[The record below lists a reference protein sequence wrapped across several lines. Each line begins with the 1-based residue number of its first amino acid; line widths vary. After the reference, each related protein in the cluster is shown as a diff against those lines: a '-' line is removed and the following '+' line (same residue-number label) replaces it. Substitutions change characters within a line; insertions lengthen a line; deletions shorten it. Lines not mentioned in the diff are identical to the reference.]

1 MRPPSAAIGTAHRN
15 AVKTPSLRGAAPR
28 LLTMPTSPSAAR
40 VAVSTLSVD
49 EALDRVLARIEP
61 LAPTQVGLLDALG
74 GVLTEDA
81 TADSDVPPFRNSAM
95 DGYAVRGA
103 DVTSDGVTL
112 RVVGAVAA
120 GSLPER
126 AVEAG
131 EAMRIMT
138 GAPMPEGADTVV
150 RVEDTDNGASVVTIN
165 KATPKGVAV
174 RQAGEDLR
182 RGEVVLARGTLLR
195 HAEIGVLASIGRSK
209 VNVVRR
215 PNVAVLSTG
224 DELVDI
230 DEERGPGKIRDANRY
245 SLAAAVRA
253 TGCAAFELG
262 IARDSADDLRHAL
275 GNAAFGDLVVTSG
288 GVSVGDH
295 DHVKPVVDAMGQM
308 DFWSIALRPGRPLAF
323 GELRTKRGAV
333 PIFGLPGNPVSAL
346 LTFELFVRPALLKMS
361 GRTNLHR
368 PRVQARLLDRVDKPV
383 GLRMFARGIY
393 DAAAGTVRSTGPQG
407 SGILRSMSLANALID
422 LGESTAA
429 ADPGDTV
436 SVLLTDLPEDH

>member
-1 MRPPSAAIGTAHRN
+1 
-15 AVKTPSLRGAAPR
+15 
-28 LLTMPTSPSAAR
+28 MPTSPSAAR
-40 VAVSTLSVD
+40 AAASTLSVD
-49 EALDRVLARIEP
+49 EALERILARITPLEP
-61 LAPTQVGLLDALG
+61 TEVGLLDALG
-74 GVLTEDA
+74 AVLTEDA
-81 TADSDVPPFRNSAM
+81 VADRDVPPFRNSAM
-95 DGYAVRGA
+95 DGYAVRGD
-103 DVTSDGVTL
+103 DVVHAGARL

-120 GSLPER
+120 GSLPDR
-126 AVEAG
+126 TVGPG

-138 GAPMPEGADTVV
+138 GAPMPDGADTVV
-150 RVEDTDNGASVVTIN
+150 RVEDTDNGSEEVAINAS
-165 KATPKGVAV
+165 TPRGVAV

-182 RGEVVLARGTLLR
+182 RGEVVLARGTWLR

-209 VNVVRR
+209 VKVVRR

-230 DEERGPGKIRDANRY
+230 DEQPGPGQIRDANRY

-308 DFWSIALRPGRPLAF
+308 DFWSIAIRPGRPLAF
-323 GELRTKRGAV
+323 GELRTKRGDV

-346 LTFELFVRPALLKMS
+346 LTFEVFVRPALLRMA
-361 GRTNLHR
+361 GRTKLHR
-368 PRVQARLLDRVDKPV
+368 PRVEARLLDRVDKPT
-383 GLRMFARGIY
+383 GLRMFARGIH
-393 DAAAGTVRSTGPQG
+393 DTAAGTVRSTGPQG
-407 SGILRSMSLANALID
+407 SGILRSMSLANCLID
-422 LGESTAA
+422 LPESASGA
-429 ADPGDTV
+429 EPGDTV
-436 SVLLTDLPEDH
+436 SVLLTDSPEDH

>member
-1 MRPPSAAIGTAHRN
+1 
-15 AVKTPSLRGAAPR
+15 
-28 LLTMPTSPSAAR
+28 MPTSPSAAR
-40 VAVSTLSVD
+40 AAASTLSVD
-49 EALDRVLARIEP
+49 EALERVLARIEP
-61 LAPTQVGLLDALG
+61 LAPTEVGLLDALG

-81 TADSDVPPFRNSAM
+81 TADRDVPPFRNSAM

-103 DVTSDGVTL
+103 DVTRDGVTL
-112 RVVGAVAA
+112 KVVGAVAA
-120 GSLPER
+120 GSLPDR

-138 GAPMPEGADTVV
+138 GAPMPDGADTVV
-150 RVEDTDNGASVVTIN
+150 RVEDTDNGTTVVTIH
-165 KATPKGVAV
+165 KATAQGIAV
-174 RQAGEDLR
+174 RQAAEDLR

-195 HAEIGVLASIGRSK
+195 HPEIGVLASIGRAK

-230 DEERGPGKIRDANRY
+230 DEEPGPGKIRDANRY
-245 SLAAAVRA
+245 SLSAAVRA

-361 GRTNLHR
+361 GRTKLHR
-368 PRVQARLLDRVDKPV
+368 PRVQARLLDRIDKPA

-422 LGESTAA
+422 LPKPLRRLALA
-429 ADPGDTV
+429 RR
-436 SVLLTDLPEDH
+436 

>member
-1 MRPPSAAIGTAHRN
+1 
-15 AVKTPSLRGAAPR
+15 
-28 LLTMPTSPSAAR
+28 MPTSPSAAR
-40 VAVSTLSVD
+40 AATSTLSVD
-49 EALDRVLARIEP
+49 EALERILARITP
-61 LAPTQVGLLDALG
+61 LEATEVGLLDALG
-74 GVLTEDA
+74 AVLSEEA
-81 TADSDVPPFRNSAM
+81 TADRDVPPFRNSAM

-103 DVTSDGVTL
+103 DVEHPGAKL

-120 GSLPER
+120 GSLPDR
-126 AVEAG
+126 TVGAG

-138 GAPMPEGADTVV
+138 GAPMPDGADTVV
-150 RVEDTDNGASVVTIN
+150 RVEDTDNGADVVTITT
-165 KATPKGVAV
+165 ATAKGLAV
-174 RQAGEDLR
+174 RQAGEDLH
-182 RGEVVLARGTLLR
+182 RGETVLARGTLLR
-195 HAEIGVLASIGRSK
+195 HADIGVLASIGRAK
-209 VNVVRR
+209 VRVIRR

-230 DEERGPGKIRDANRY
+230 DEQPGPGQIRDANRY

-253 TGCAAFELG
+253 SGCAAFELG

-275 GNAAFGDLVVTSG
+275 GNAAFGDLVITSG

-346 LTFELFVRPALLKMS
+346 LTFELFARPALLKMA
-361 GRTNLHR
+361 GRTKLHR
-368 PRVQARLLDRVDKPV
+368 PRMQARLLDRLDKPT

-393 DAAAGTVRSTGPQG
+393 DEAAGTVRSTGPQG
-407 SGILRSMSLANALID
+407 SGILRSMSLANSLID
-422 LGESTAA
+422 LPEPISSAS
-429 ADPGDTV
+429 PGDTV
-436 SVLLTDLPEDH
+436 TVVLTDRPEDH